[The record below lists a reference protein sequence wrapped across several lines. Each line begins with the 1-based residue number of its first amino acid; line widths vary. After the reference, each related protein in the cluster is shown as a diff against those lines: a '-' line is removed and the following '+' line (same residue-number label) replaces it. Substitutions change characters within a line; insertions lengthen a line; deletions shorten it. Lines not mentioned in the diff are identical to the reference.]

1 MKKNTGSS
9 MTNAF
14 RVLFIGNS
22 YTTRN
27 DLLELIKS
35 LAAQEESAAPVETEV
50 IAFGGASLAAH
61 WNRGDAQRALASQR
75 WDAVV
80 LQEQSSRP
88 LRALESMRKHARLFV
103 EAVRQSGARPILYMT
118 WRRQD
123 QPESGSIIAAAYR
136 DLAIETGC
144 GLAAV
149 GEAWIEAEA
158 RHPDVSLYEDDK
170 SHPSFAGSLVAARSI
185 FESLFERSAK
195 SREDAR
201 ISGGAPI

>member
-1 MKKNTGSS
+1 
-9 MTNAF
+9 MTKAF

-27 DLLELIKS
+27 DLPELIKS
-35 LAAQEESAAPVETEV
+35 LAAQEGNAAPIETEV

-61 WNRGDAQRALASQR
+61 WNRGDAQRALAGQR

-88 LRALESMRKHARLFV
+88 MRALESMRKHARLFV
-103 EAVRQSGARPILYMT
+103 DAIRQSGARPILYMT
-118 WRRQD
+118 WRRRD

-136 DLAIETGC
+136 DLSIETGC

-158 RHPDVSLYEDDK
+158 RHPDVCLYDDDK

-185 FESLFERSAK
+185 FESLFERAAK
-195 SREDAR
+195 SREDAPL
-201 ISGGAPI
+201 SGGAPT